1 VRDASNEDVR
11 GISAANEVFQVN
23 GRELEQMLRLIDANI
38 GSNQTRLRSEII
50 HFIESHEDVVLDQL
64 RAHESAVIPTSFGE
78 IVLDLADLREA
89 VA

>member
-1 VRDASNEDVR
+1 M
-11 GISAANEVFQVN
+11 N
-23 GRELEQMLRLIDANI
+23 GRELEQMLALIDANI
-38 GSNQTRLRSEII
+38 GSNQARLRSEII
-50 HFIESHEDVVLDQL
+50 RFIESHEDIVLDQL